1 MSDWKTWFRG
11 LVAAVIGGTAQVAT
25 GFAVGVDP
33 HKLIAMAGVAA
44 ITNAGHYLSQ
54 SPLPAT
60 RVTVSETTTQTV
72 ETKKE

>member
-1 MSDWKTWFRG
+1 MNWQAWLKG
-11 LVAAVIGGTAQVAT
+11 LIAAMIGGAAQVAT
-25 GFAVGVDP
+25 GFAVGVEP
-33 HKLIAMAGVAA
+33 EKILAMAMASAV
-44 ITNAGHYLSQ
+44 TNAGHYLVQ